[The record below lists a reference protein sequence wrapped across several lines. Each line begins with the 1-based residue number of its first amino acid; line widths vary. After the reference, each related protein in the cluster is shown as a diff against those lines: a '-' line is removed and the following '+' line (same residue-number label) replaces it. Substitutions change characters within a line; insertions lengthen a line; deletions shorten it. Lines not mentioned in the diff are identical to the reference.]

1 MRKTL
6 ILAVI
11 LAGGMAVALRGP
23 ASAPRADFTYI
34 NRGSFNTLDPGQ
46 MNYHQ
51 DIMVAMAL
59 WEGLTSPV
67 PGTLEAGPGTALPP
81 FEVDA
86 DRRGYSFNLRPEARW
101 SNGDPV
107 TAADFVR
114 GWRRAIEPGTA
125 DVYSELIAA
134 HIQGARAYVEWRSQA
149 VSVLTLVRQL
159 QKGSPPDR
167 SSAEAALRTPAGA
180 ALLARVGLGPVEGG
194 PDAAAEVLDR
204 LRNAPVDWERL
215 GDELLDAHAAQ
226 MDQRFAEV
234 GVRAVHPHRLEVRL
248 ARPAAYFLDLTWFP
262 IYYPVHE
269 SIERLRD
276 RYKGRPLA
284 DTGIVACDP
293 QWTKPDYRR
302 RGYPGLISNGPY
314 RLAEWVFKRR
324 LRLERNPYY
333 WNAAAVRCA
342 TIESIDVEYQNSAWM
357 LFEQGYADMMSDL
370 AMDYTPELVRAVR
383 LGRRDDVHAI
393 PSFGTYY
400 YEMNARPVL
409 WDGRPNPV
417 ADARVR
423 RALAMAVD
431 RRQLVDHVVRLDNPV
446 STTLVPPGQIPGY
459 HSPRGL
465 ERDPQGARRL
475 LAEAGYPGG
484 AGLAPIEILYN
495 TGFRHEDVAQAIK
508 RMWETELGVRV
519 ELVGR
524 ETKAFA
530 EDKARGRFIVAR
542 SGWFGDY
549 FDPTTFLDMLYSTN
563 GHNFPGL
570 RDARYDALLD
580 AAAAEPDPAGR
591 LALLSQAEE
600 YLLTGPAVIL
610 PLYTYV
616 SVYAWKSNV
625 RGLIPNP
632 RMTFPFQYIHVE
644 GR

>member
-1 MRKTL
+1 MATL
-6 ILAVI
+6 L
-11 LAGGMAVALRGP
+11 LAGGVAVALRAP
-23 ASAPRADFTYI
+23 APVPRADFTYI

-67 PGTLEAGPGTALPP
+67 PGTLEAGPGTAAPP

-86 DRRGYSFNLRPEARW
+86 DRRRYVFSLRPDARW

-134 HIQGARAYVEWRSQA
+134 HIEGARAYVNWRGEA
-149 VSVLTLVRQL
+149 VSVLSLVRQL
-159 QKGSPPDR
+159 QKGSPLDR
-167 SSAEAALRTPAGA
+167 KSAATALRTAAGA
-180 ALLARVGLGPVEGG
+180 ALLARLGFEPVEGG
-194 PDAAAEVLDR
+194 PDAAGGALDR
-204 LRNAPVDWERL
+204 LRSAPVDWERL
-215 GDELLDAHAAQ
+215 GDELLDEHAAE
-226 MDQRFAEV
+226 MDRRFAQV
-234 GVRAVHPHRLEVRL
+234 GVRVLDPRTLEVRL

-269 SIERLRD
+269 SIELLRE
-276 RYKGRPLA
+276 RYKGRLLA
-284 DTGIVACDP
+284 DTGIVAYDP

-302 RGYPGLISNGPY
+302 RGYPGLITNGPY
-314 RLAEWVFKRR
+314 RLTDWVFKQR
-324 LRLERNPYY
+324 LRMERNPHY
-333 WNAAAVRCA
+333 WNAAAVRSA

-383 LGRRDDVHAI
+383 RGLRDDVHAI
-393 PSFGTYY
+393 PAFGTYY
-400 YEMNARPVL
+400 YELNARPVL

-423 RALAMAVD
+423 RALALAVD
-431 RRQLVDHVVRLDNPV
+431 RQQLVDHIVRLDNPV
-446 STTLVPPGQIPGY
+446 SATLVPPGQIPGY
-459 HSPRGL
+459 RSPPGL
-465 ERDPQGARRL
+465 RRDPDRARSL

-495 TGFRHEDVAQAIK
+495 TGFRHEDAAQAIK

-549 FDPTTFLDMLYSTN
+549 LDPTTFLDMLYSTN

-570 RDARYDALLD
+570 RDARYDGLLD
-580 AAAAEPDPAGR
+580 AAAVEPDPTRR
-591 LALLSQAEE
+591 LALLSEAEG
-600 YLLTGPAVIL
+600 YLLEGPAVIL

-616 SVYAWKSNV
+616 SVYAWKPNV
-625 RGLIPNP
+625 RGLTPNP
-632 RMTFPFQYIHVE
+632 RMTFPFQYIYVE
-644 GR
+644 KR